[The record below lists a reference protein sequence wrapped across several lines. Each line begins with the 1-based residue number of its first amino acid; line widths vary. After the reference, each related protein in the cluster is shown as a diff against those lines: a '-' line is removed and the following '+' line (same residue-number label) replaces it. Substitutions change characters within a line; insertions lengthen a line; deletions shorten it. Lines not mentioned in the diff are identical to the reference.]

1 MRTLKCP
8 HITVYRHVCVQRI
21 PRGEPL
27 VARRTH
33 KTLLQ
38 VLNDRLVVVQ
48 QHGDLR
54 NLRIHDLLGRTH
66 VRVPVVF
73 LRLTLHSLLYGEQ
86 IIRLAQLGVL
96 AQEHGDVD
104 VGETLER
111 ARRKGQL

>member
-1 MRTLKCP
+1 MRALKCP
-8 HITVYRHVCVQRI
+8 HITVYRHVYIQRI

-54 NLRIHDLLGRTH
+54 NLRIHDLLGCTH

-73 LRLTLHSLLYGEQ
+73 LRLTLHHLLYGEQ